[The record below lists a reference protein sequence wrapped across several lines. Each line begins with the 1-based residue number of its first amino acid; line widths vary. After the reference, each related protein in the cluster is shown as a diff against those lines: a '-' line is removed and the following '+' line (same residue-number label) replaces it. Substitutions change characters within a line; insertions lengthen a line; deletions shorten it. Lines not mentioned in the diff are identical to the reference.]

1 MLDTNLT
8 NEDFSG
14 YPEFMAARQWALR
27 LDGGHIQRT

>member
-27 LDGGHIQRT
+27 LDGGHTQRT